1 MKPFHPPARTFTKNM
16 NFLGIDK
23 YLGKDYVHL
32 GVDIP
37 GPGPFEYNFW
47 AETKYDAYGEPYH
60 EPAFFY
66 FLGVNN
72 KVIF

>member
-1 MKPFHPPARTFTKNM
+1 M
-16 NFLGIDK
+16 NFGGVLPYNDK
-23 YLGKDYVHL
+23 KYVKL
-32 GVDIP
+32 SVDIP

-47 AETKYDAYGEPYH
+47 AETKYDSYGEPYH